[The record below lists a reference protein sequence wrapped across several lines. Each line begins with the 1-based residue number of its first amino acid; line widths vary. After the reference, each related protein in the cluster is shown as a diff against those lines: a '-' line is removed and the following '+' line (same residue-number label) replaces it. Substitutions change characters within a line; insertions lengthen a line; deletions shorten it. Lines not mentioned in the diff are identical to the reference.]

1 MDETRIWELIEIFF
15 KDKFTNG
22 EIPDLNT
29 MIFLIGL
36 QELGFGY
43 KKYKKDEK
51 MNLMHIAVC
60 RLLEPFGY
68 YRFDKYDEDNWPH
81 YELIEDLPPLKPNE
95 QTLLMKKAI
104 VQYFIDEKLLE

>member
-1 MDETRIWELIEIFF
+1 MNETYVWEQIENFF
-15 KDKFTNG
+15 KDKFTSG

-29 MIFLIGL
+29 MIFLVGL

-51 MNLMHIAVC
+51 MNLIHIGVC

-68 YRFDKYDEDNWPH
+68 YRFDRYDEDHWPH
-81 YELIEDLPPLKPNE
+81 YELLEELPTLKPNE
-95 QTLLMKKAI
+95 QMLLMKKALI
-104 VQYFIDEKLLE
+104 QYFIDEKLL